1 MFRIWRREGGG
12 SGGSSR
18 REDEGEQGEERGMME
33 GVQREGVD
41 EVSGEIDARSL
52 GMSSPVKEEDPFSAS
67 EDEIR
72 AIEDWWS
79 QREEADEG
87 EEEEGTE
94 EREVVVGEEEKE
106 EDSSTDELISRL
118 KEIGSEE
125 EEEETALMHE
135 MEELGNLSV
144 EDLLLLAKE
153 IREDIEKIKEERE
166 IGILERVEEGKASAR
181 ASGEGAPEE
190 AVEERARDGSS
201 RFRVFS

>member
-1 MFRIWRREGGG
+1 MFRIWRREGSGS
-12 SGGSSR
+12 SGGSR
-18 REDEGEQGEERGMME
+18 RENEGEQGEERGMME
-33 GVQREGVD
+33 EVQREGM
-41 EVSGEIDARSL
+41 EEESGEIDASL
-52 GMSSPVKEEDPFSAS
+52 SSPVKGDPFSAS

-79 QREEADEG
+79 QKEEADEG

-94 EREVVVGEEEKE
+94 EGEVVGEEEKE

-190 AVEERARDGSS
+190 AMEEVARDGSS

>member
-1 MFRIWRREGGG
+1 MFRIWRREGSGS
-12 SGGSSR
+12 SGGSR

-33 GVQREGVD
+33 EVQREGVD
-41 EVSGEIDARSL
+41 EESGEIDASL
-52 GMSSPVKEEDPFSAS
+52 GMSSGGDPFSAS
-67 EDEIR
+67 EDEIG

-79 QREEADEG
+79 QKEEADEG

-94 EREVVVGEEEKE
+94 EEVVGEEEKE
-106 EDSSTDELISRL
+106 GDSSTDELISRL

-190 AVEERARDGSS
+190 AMEEVARDGSS

>member
-1 MFRIWRREGGG
+1 MFRIWRREGSGS
-12 SGGSSR
+12 SGGSR
-18 REDEGEQGEERGMME
+18 RENEGEQGEEVM
-33 GVQREGVD
+33 REGVD
-41 EVSGEIDARSL
+41 EVSGEIDTSL
-52 GMSSPVKEEDPFSAS
+52 SSPVKGDPFSAS

-72 AIEDWWS
+72 AIEEWWS
-79 QREEADEG
+79 QKEEADEG

-94 EREVVVGEEEKE
+94 EGEVVGEEEKE

-166 IGILERVEEGKASAR
+166 IGILERVEEEKASAR

-190 AVEERARDGSS
+190 AMEEVARDGSS

>member
-12 SGGSSR
+12 SGGSR
-18 REDEGEQGEERGMME
+18 KEDEGEQGEERRMME
-33 GVQREGVD
+33 EVQREGVD
-41 EVSGEIDARSL
+41 EESGEIDTSL
-52 GMSSPVKEEDPFSAS
+52 GMSSPGGDPFSAS

-79 QREEADEG
+79 QKEEADEG

-94 EREVVVGEEEKE
+94 EEEVVVGEEEKE

-135 MEELGNLSV
+135 MEELGGLSV